1 MFCDKALVF
10 SPLFLDI
17 KIKCLFVFQVTVF
30 ATPVVTAA
38 IVHFFTQNIVDTVQ
52 FLMGKEIYI
61 FFCIAKE
68 LFSI

>member
-1 MFCDKALVF
+1 M
-10 SPLFLDI
+10 
-17 KIKCLFVFQVTVF
+17 FQVTVF